1 MGWNGMKTIRYIWE
15 LLLKAARFVA
25 LLWSRRRQFNKWM
38 AKRYTPRFLA
48 LIGTGVCLAAAV
60 IALFVGPCL
69 GVANDS
75 IGNQKMLEYGLSYR
89 EADRGEEPERFASN
103 EYFTR
108 VYGKSPLEQ
117 PIHSSQNLIVK
128 AAMALDTVFTGDN
141 LFDVRFLGALYL
153 ILYLPGVYLMLR
165 GGLERVSYFSEAV
178 VLAVAGVLF
187 FSDISYL
194 VFFNSLY
201 SDAIIFISL
210 LYIAGGS
217 MCLHTEKKAQ
227 VGLLL
232 VIAAAGVMLCL
243 LEKRFFLAG
252 LLTAVLLGGHTRV
265 LTSPGRIVAGGLAA
279 ILIGTSVFSF
289 FWCGEEFDDVSK
301 VHSVTRGI
309 LLDSQ
314 TPDKTLEELGIG
326 NSYSLLADQ
335 SLYDYYPPSEIS
347 NPALQ
352 EGFLDRYSA
361 VDVGLYYLKH
371 PGSMVF
377 MWNNAVRS
385 ALRLRRDYCGNYER
399 SAGMPAM
406 GKSVFWSAWSMFKE
420 RSLPS
425 TIGYVLL
432 LMIVYTAMSGRKVF
446 NRKAVQRWDYV
457 YYITM
462 LAVTFIGMADI
473 TAVICRSGDSQ
484 LVQFSMTLGAA
495 LDILLYFVIAEILH
509 KLNILEG
516 KHEEA

>member
-1 MGWNGMKTIRYIWE
+1 MKTIKYIWE
-15 LLLKAARFVA
+15 LLLKAARFA
-25 LLWSRRRQFNKWM
+25 AMLWARRRQFNKWM

-48 LIGTGVCLAAAV
+48 LIGTAVCLGAAV
-60 IALFVGPCL
+60 IALFVNPCL
-69 GVANDS
+69 GMANDS
-75 IGNQKMLEYGLSYR
+75 VGNQKMLEYGLSYR

-108 VYGKSPLEQ
+108 VYERTRSAE
-117 PIHSSQNLIVK
+117 PIHSSQNLIVQ
-128 AAMALDTVFTGDN
+128 AAMALDTAFTSDS

-153 ILYLPGVYLMLR
+153 MLYLPGVYLVLR
-165 GGLERVSYFSEAV
+165 AGLERVSYFSEAV

-201 SDAIIFISL
+201 ADPIILICL

-217 MCLHTEKKAQ
+217 MCLHTEKPAQ
-227 VGLLL
+227 VGLQL
-232 VIAAAGVMLCL
+232 VITAAGLMLCL

-252 LLTAVLLGGHTRV
+252 LLTAVLLGGHARV
-265 LTSPGRIVAGGLAA
+265 FSGSGRIVAGGLAA
-279 ILIGTSVFSF
+279 ILIGSSVFSF

-301 VHSVTRGI
+301 VHSITRGI

-314 TPDKTLEELGIG
+314 TPDATLESMGIDA
-326 NSYSLLADQ
+326 SYSLLADQ

-347 NPALQ
+347 NPVLQ
-352 EGFLDRYSA
+352 EGFLDRYTTA
-361 VDVGLYYLKH
+361 DVGLYYLKH
-371 PGSMVF
+371 PNSMVF

-399 SAGMPAM
+399 SAGMPPM

-446 NRKAVQRWDYV
+446 NRKAVQRWDYI
-457 YYITM
+457 YFITM

-473 TAVICRSGDSQ
+473 TAVICRSGDAQ
-484 LVQFSMTLGAA
+484 LVQFSMTLGVA
-495 LDILLYFVIAEILH
+495 LDLLLYFVIAEILH